1 MSYLRVLDLTRMIFS
16 QGLRNVCLISSA
28 KFQRDLPCVSTTIKK
43 KKLLLGCVTLAPLY
57 AGERVTSNA
66 GQLGALKEFL
76 LKYCWSDQP
85 KTFRIRLPYAIFGEL
100 VQITVTFA
108 MILTMTYQP

>member
-1 MSYLRVLDLTRMIFS
+1 MPHKLCKVSARSALRLNDHFR
-16 QGLRNVCLISSA
+16 
-28 KFQRDLPCVSTTIKK
+28 K
-43 KKLLLGCVTLAPLY
+43 KKLLSGCVTLAPLY

-100 VQITVTFA
+100 VQMTVTFG

>member
-1 MSYLRVLDLTRMIFS
+1 MPHKLCKVSARSALRLNDHFR
-16 QGLRNVCLISSA
+16 
-28 KFQRDLPCVSTTIKK
+28 K
-43 KKLLLGCVTLAPLY
+43 KKLLLGCVTLGPLY

-100 VQITVTFA
+100 VQMTVTFG

>member
-1 MSYLRVLDLTRMIFS
+1 MPHKLCKVSARSALRLNDHFS
-16 QGLRNVCLISSA
+16 
-28 KFQRDLPCVSTTIKK
+28 KK
-43 KKLLLGCVTLAPLY
+43 ILLGCVILAPLY
-57 AGERVTSNA
+57 GGGRVASNA

-100 VQITVTFA
+100 VQMTVTFG